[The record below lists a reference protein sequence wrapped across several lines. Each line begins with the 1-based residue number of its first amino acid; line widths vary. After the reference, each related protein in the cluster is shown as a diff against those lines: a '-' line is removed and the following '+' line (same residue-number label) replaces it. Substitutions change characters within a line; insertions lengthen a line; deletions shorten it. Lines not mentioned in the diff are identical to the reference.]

1 MDARDDL
8 ETKIGRLSRRLN
20 FLMTESDL
28 WREKFVTF
36 EQYAEKLSTEA
47 SDLRAKIS
55 KEQRESKRLTGL
67 VSLTAA
73 EKLKL
78 QSRTCLSFFTGLIF
92 FDYSLLNLLEL
103 YETESA
109 HKEALVELERMREAM
124 DKMEEE
130 RAQLVEEVEA
140 QIERALASMSMA
152 VEMGD
157 SDAESQPESQQSA
170 SSRPA
175 SRNETGSRRSSNASR
190 SIPPRPFSTDS
201 TLAETAETDEETR
214 HSLDSTAF
222 GEGDVEASPTMV
234 HSGHSIRSSTVD
246 RSSDMGAVDESIHQN
261 TDKIAQK
268 VLQIQQKVCYSYQI
282 FVDVLFI
289 DRLFRQLE
297 NAMAERRFNRPSLD
311 SENESKGSRPISPAT
326 LRHAIGSGTLGRRSR
341 SGTMSSTQTSTR
353 TGKTAQ
359 NSPTTK
365 RDRSMTPKAQNS
377 PHLKTN
383 FIPSEPVPDI
393 RSVSPATLSP
403 AAAAS
408 QLPSSLPTTTEDS
421 DTDFQSAY
429 STSPRESYYDSGPG
443 ADSDSN
449 EKVSPIAP
457 QDASVTFGLSSIPN
471 VNGVRERASSA
482 STAIAKLPTGKITV

>member
-1 MDARDDL
+1 
-8 ETKIGRLSRRLN
+8 
-20 FLMTESDL
+20 
-28 WREKFVTF
+28 
-36 EQYAEKLSTEA
+36 
-47 SDLRAKIS
+47 
-55 KEQRESKRLTGL
+55 
-67 VSLTAA
+67 
-73 EKLKL
+73 
-78 QSRTCLSFFTGLIF
+78 
-92 FDYSLLNLLEL
+92 
-103 YETESA
+103 
-109 HKEALVELERMREAM
+109 
-124 DKMEEE
+124 
-130 RAQLVEEVEA
+130 
-140 QIERALASMSMA
+140 
-152 VEMGD
+152 
-157 SDAESQPESQQSA
+157 
-170 SSRPA
+170 
-175 SRNETGSRRSSNASR
+175 
-190 SIPPRPFSTDS
+190 
-201 TLAETAETDEETR
+201 
-214 HSLDSTAF
+214 
-222 GEGDVEASPTMV
+222 
-234 HSGHSIRSSTVD
+234 
-246 RSSDMGAVDESIHQN
+246 
-261 TDKIAQK
+261 
-268 VLQIQQKVCYSYQI
+268 
-282 FVDVLFI
+282 
-289 DRLFRQLE
+289 
-297 NAMAERRFNRPSLD
+297 MAERRFNRPSFD